1 MDTSLTPLL
10 AMKSRALL
18 TLAILWKRILP
29 LSGLGSLSPRCKR
42 RGQESEVMRGSWR
55 IILKP
60 TPHQHQVPLA
70 LCYLLPQLSG
80 WHQVLGSLYTDLYP
94 SPEMTSKSSM
104 SLRPLRKSS
113 SMFSIW
119 VPALRR
125 CELHQA
131 VKVWGQRTVLR
142 P

>member
-1 MDTSLTPLL
+1 MVLKLPPPSAIPLQHSDVTTPP
-10 AMKSRALL
+10 AL
-18 TLAILWKRILP
+18 WVFP
-29 LSGLGSLSPRCKR
+29 C
-42 RGQESEVMRGSWR
+42 
-55 IILKP
+55 
-60 TPHQHQVPLA
+60 
-70 LCYLLPQLSG
+70 
-80 WHQVLGSLYTDLYP
+80 VLGSLCTDLHP
-94 SPEMTSKSSM
+94 SPEMTSRSNM